1 MFDGCE
7 VSIFNR
13 FGKKV
18 FGMTSYDNSWD
29 GTSNGVPLEAEA
41 YYFIIKCGDGQQ
53 TTGGVRIVR

>member
-1 MFDGCE
+1 LL
-7 VSIFNR
+7 SIYTR

-18 FGMTSYDNSWD
+18 FEMVSYDNSWD
-29 GTSNGVPLEAEA
+29 GTFEGHPLEEEA